1 MSRVMGK
8 KAMKYP
14 KCGSEDDPK
23 VVKDS
28 AIEIVIECGI
38 CGRTTK
44 IHKVSIGKRHD
55 LFFYIDK
62 LRAKILEHGD
72 IAIEARGD
80 LIPKMLIIA
89 GNVILKGK
97 LAQIESVDVAYAL
110 DGNGKIVATET
121 MVVKG
126 QNVRIP

>member
-1 MSRVMGK
+1 
-8 KAMKYP
+8 MKCP
-14 KCGSEDDPK
+14 KCGSEDDTK

-44 IHKVSIGKRHD
+44 IHKLSVGKSHD
-55 LFFYIDK
+55 LFFYVDK
-62 LRAKILEHGD
+62 LRSKLLEHGD

-89 GNVILKGK
+89 GNIIMKDK
-97 LAQIESVDVAYAL
+97 LAQAESVDVAYAV
-110 DGNGKIVATET
+110 DRNNKVVATET
-121 MVVKG
+121 ILLRRIGKTC
-126 QNVRIP
+126 QN

>member
-1 MSRVMGK
+1 
-8 KAMKYP
+8 MKCP
-14 KCGSEDDPK
+14 KCGSADDVK

-62 LRAKILEHGD
+62 LRSKLLEHGD
-72 IAIEARGD
+72 MAIEARGD
-80 LIPKMLIIA
+80 LIPKMLIII
-89 GNVILKGK
+89 GNVILKDK
-97 LAQIESVDVAYAL
+97 LAGMKSVDVVYVL
-110 DGNGKIVATET
+110 DGDNKVVATET
-121 MVVKG
+121 IVVR
-126 QNVRIP
+126 RI